1 VVLEA
6 TATTDTGE
14 IVSLGRK
21 EYREIGL
28 DLDGNQR
35 MSAWQIK
42 EIIDFSL
49 QPGKTLTERFI
60 QELPEGTVSAEIEV
74 KVSMWPGPKTE
85 MVAHRVVKKIN
96 FAPRP

>member
-60 QELPEGTVSAEIEV
+60 QELPEGTASAEIEV
-74 KVSMWPGPKTE
+74 KVSMWPGPETE
-85 MVAHRVVKKIN
+85 LVAHRVVKKIN